1 MEYTPEFILKQ
12 YWGYDQFRPLQRDI
26 IQSVLDGR
34 DTLALMPTGG
44 GKSLCFQVPALCRPG
59 VCIVVSPLIAL
70 MKDQVH
76 NLRKAGVPTLA
87 IFSGMS
93 PKEID
98 TALDNCIYGDIKLLY
113 LSPER
118 LQTELAI
125 ERIRKMK
132 VNLIAVDEA
141 HCISQWGYDFRPS
154 YLKIADLRVHLPSVP
169 IMALTATA
177 TPRVVEDIQD
187 KLAFRV
193 RNVLQKSFYRSNLGY
208 IVLEEIDKRKKML
221 EILQKIPGTG
231 IVYVNSRKMT
241 VEVARFLVHHKI
253 SADYY
258 HAGLDKEV
266 RSEKQEAWINNKIR
280 IMVATNAFGMGI
292 DHPQVRSVVHLTPP
306 SSLEAYFQE
315 AGRGGRD
322 GKDAYA
328 ILLYDYQDIPKLS
341 EQWELSFPETSF
353 IKKVYLAL
361 GSHYQIAVGS
371 ELPSVD
377 FEILS
382 FCEHFRLDPVST
394 FHALKILQEL
404 GYLYLNEAVFT
415 PSKIYIKLT
424 REKLYEYLL
433 KHEHLADL
441 IRILLRMYQG
451 IQEQAVQ
458 ISEYKIAKHLKV
470 SKSEIVKKIHYLSK
484 LEVLDYEPSSDNP
497 KLSFIQGRLPIE
509 ALQIDH
515 QWYQDR
521 KLWKKKMLDGVVHY
535 LTAQSCR
542 SQLLLAYFGEKSLQ
556 PCGKCDYCRAQQ
568 RLQSHHHALNEIR
581 QKLIQSLSNQD
592 QDIDTLLKL
601 VKTHQQKLLKAV
613 LQELTD
619 EEIVLKNGHLYSLN
633 PNHERQD

>member
-1 MEYTPEFILKQ
+1 
-12 YWGYDQFRPLQRDI
+12 
-26 IQSVLDGR
+26 
-34 DTLALMPTGG
+34 
-44 GKSLCFQVPALCRPG
+44 
-59 VCIVVSPLIAL
+59 L

-76 NLRKAGVPTLA
+76 NLRKVGVPTIA

-93 PKEID
+93 AKEID
-98 TALDNCIYGDIKLLY
+98 TALDNCVYGDIKLLY

-125 ERIRKMK
+125 ERIRKMNI
-132 VNLIAVDEA
+132 NLIAVDEA

-154 YLKIADLRVHLPSVP
+154 YLKIAELRAYLPNVP

-177 TPRVVEDIQD
+177 TPRVVEDIQN
-187 KLAFRV
+187 KLAFKAK
-193 RNVLQKSFYRSNLGY
+193 NVLQKSFYRSNLGY

-221 EILQKIPGTG
+221 EILHKIPGTG

-241 VEVARFLVHHKI
+241 LEVARFLVHHKI

-292 DHPQVRSVVHLTPP
+292 DHPQVRSVVHLAPP
-306 SSLEAYFQE
+306 ASLEAYFQE

-328 ILLYDYQDIPKLS
+328 ILLFDHHDIPRLE
-341 EQWELSFPETSF
+341 EQWEQSFPEPAF

-382 FCEHFRLDPVST
+382 FCEHFRLDPVT
-394 FHALKILQEL
+394 TYHALKILQEL

-415 PSKIYIKLT
+415 PSQIFIKLS

-433 KHEHLADL
+433 KHENLADL

-470 SKSEIVKKIHYLSK
+470 PKSEIVKKIHYLST
-484 LEVLDYEPSSDNP
+484 LEILDYNPSSDNP
-497 KLSFIQGRLPIE
+497 KLSFIGGRLPID
-509 ALQIDH
+509 ALHIDH

-521 KLWKKKMLDGVVHY
+521 KKWKKTMLDGVIHY
-535 LTAQSCR
+535 LTSHSCR
-542 SQLLLAYFGEKSLQ
+542 SQLLLDYFGEKSGQ
-556 PCGKCDYCRAQQ
+556 SCGKCDYCRSQQ
-568 RLQSHHHALNEIR
+568 RLKAKTQIWKDIR
-581 QKLIQSLSNQD
+581 QIIIKTLSHKD
-592 QDIDTLLKL
+592 ETIDTLINL
-601 VKTHQQKLLKAV
+601 VKNQQQPLLKAV

-633 PNHERQD
+633 PIHERKG